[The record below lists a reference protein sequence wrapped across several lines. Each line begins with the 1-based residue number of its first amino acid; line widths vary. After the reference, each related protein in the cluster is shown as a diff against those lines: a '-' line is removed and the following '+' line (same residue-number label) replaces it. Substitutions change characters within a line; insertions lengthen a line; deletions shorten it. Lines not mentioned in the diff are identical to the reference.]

1 MAASPSKPNFLSVLR
16 RIEFS
21 LNNGNFPSL
30 NLKPLQMKCF
40 EYMLEGQDVIGVL
53 PTRFG
58 KSMVFH
64 LLPHFIPVKTTKNIV
79 IVVCSL
85 NSIIEDQ
92 LKVLKARRITAD
104 VLQLAVYEKEPVDNL
119 FGNQQ
124 EPSEH
129 VVPDSTKFPQDVVN
143 GNTSIVF
150 AHPEALLSKERRELM
165 ASKVFQ
171 DNVVACIVDEAH
183 CVELWGE
190 DFRKD
195 FKDLSVLKA
204 FFPSVPTMALT
215 ATAPPHLLRDLKQ
228 SLRLKNDCKIVA
240 RNPNRVNTYLDK
252 KPHLSNHH
260 GNESYDKILVP
271 IANELAIQRENYPM
285 TIIYLKLKYCGYAY
299 GLFERVLKDKQCVGE
314 TSEPSARLFSQFHAP
329 QTSRTKKDII
339 SEIKKEQSRVRVL
352 FAASALGMGVDAPY
366 VTNIIHITPPSSL
379 EAYMQEIGRAGRTGL
394 SSCATL
400 YYNNSDIGNNKK
412 HVEES
417 MKSYCRSEDTCQRK
431 LLLDYFGFSSVQQK
445 SCCCICDGKFKRT
458 EEDLPQ
464 AIRNKVRFLPNSN
477 RAILERLI
485 KSAISDHES
494 HATSEG
500 SMLFDISVDT
510 DLAAKVME
518 GVEFVASEA
527 DLLKSFGIWDETCSS
542 QIFSLISEHTAICTT
557 ETDSDND

>member
-1 MAASPSKPNFLSVLR
+1 MAASSSKPNFLSVLR

-53 PTRFG
+53 PTGFG
-58 KSMVFH
+58 KSMLFH

-79 IVVCSL
+79 IAVCPL

-104 VLQLAVYEKEPVDNL
+104 VLQLAVYEKEPADNL

-129 VVPDSTKFPQDVVN
+129 VVPDSTKFPQDV
-143 GNTSIVF
+143 
-150 AHPEALLSKERRELM
+150 
-165 ASKVFQ
+165 
-171 DNVVACIVDEAH
+171 
-183 CVELWGE
+183 
-190 DFRKD
+190 
-195 FKDLSVLKA
+195 
-204 FFPSVPTMALT
+204 
-215 ATAPPHLLRDLKQ
+215 
-228 SLRLKNDCKIVA
+228 
-240 RNPNRVNTYLDK
+240 
-252 KPHLSNHH
+252 
-260 GNESYDKILVP
+260 SYDKILVP

-314 TSEPSARLFSQFHAP
+314 TSEPSARLFAQFHAL
-329 QTSRTKKDII
+329 QTSRMKKDII
-339 SEIKKEQSRVRVL
+339 SEKKKEQSRVRVL
-352 FAASALGMGVDAPY
+352 FATSALGMGVDAPY

-379 EAYMQEIGRAGRTGL
+379 EAYMQEIGLAGRTGL

-400 YYNNSDIGNNKK
+400 YYNNSDIAKNKK

-445 SCCCICDGKFKRT
+445 GCCCICDGKFKRT

-485 KSAISDHES
+485 KGAISDHES
-494 HATSEG
+494 QATSEG
-500 SMLFDISVDT
+500 SMLFDISVDK